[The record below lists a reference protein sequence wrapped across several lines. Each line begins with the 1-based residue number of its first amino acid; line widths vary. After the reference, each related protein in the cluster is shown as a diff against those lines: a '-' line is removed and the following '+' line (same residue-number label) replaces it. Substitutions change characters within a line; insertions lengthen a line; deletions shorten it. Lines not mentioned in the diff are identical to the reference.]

1 MFRRTHCICMAKLFS
16 YQLLFGASIWS
27 ASVFSLYFDSGWIS
41 FRYYC
46 DDARFEFS
54 IHFNHFT
61 CYRTLSLSPTKWYT
75 IKQFKFIWAWD
86 QSFVCG
92 WFFPLRLCVC
102 VSRFLWLTSSICAY
116 CFHFSTSFLKMFW
129 RNGAFP
135 SPFNTHESCWFRAN
149 GSIAYA
155 EYEMD
160 IITMGLLFQISLGL
174 TPSTLIP
181 RPPYPPP
188 PITILVGFKS
198 SQMCMHIIEIGESV
212 FV

>member
-92 WFFPLRLCVC
+92 WFFSSSFVCVC
-102 VSRFLWLTSSICAY
+102 PGFYGWLRPFAPIVFTFLH
-116 CFHFSTSFLKMFW
+116 HFSKCSGEMVHFLRHLIRTNHADSEPMARLPMLNMKW
-129 RNGAFP
+129 
-135 SPFNTHESCWFRAN
+135 
-149 GSIAYA
+149 
-155 EYEMD
+155 
-160 IITMGLLFQISLGL
+160 
-174 TPSTLIP
+174 TL
-181 RPPYPPP
+181 
-188 PITILVGFKS
+188 
-198 SQMCMHIIEIGESV
+198 
-212 FV
+212 